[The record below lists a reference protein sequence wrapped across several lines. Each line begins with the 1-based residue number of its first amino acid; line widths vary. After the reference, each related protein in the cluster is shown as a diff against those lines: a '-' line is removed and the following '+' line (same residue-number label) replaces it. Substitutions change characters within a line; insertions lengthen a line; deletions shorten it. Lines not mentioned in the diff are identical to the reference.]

1 MKAIICIDASNYHYY
16 LKSKK
21 WRIDWEKFKAYFKR
35 SYILDEIYYYEGIPS
50 KGFYF
55 DTHPNPSIDDFN
67 DAKKIK
73 KKYLQSLKKIGFKV
87 RSKPIGRVYDNT
99 EGKFKHKC
107 NFDVELTIDALDSI
121 DKFEAFLLCSGDGDF
136 TKLIKYLKGKWKK
149 TIVIAP
155 SDRLSH
161 DLEKAA
167 NKVIYLENIKE
178 DIEQT

>member
-1 MKAIICIDASNYHYY
+1 M
-16 LKSKK
+16 
-21 WRIDWEKFKAYFKR
+21 
-35 SYILDEIYYYEGIPS
+35 
-50 KGFYF
+50 
-55 DTHPNPSIDDFN
+55 
-67 DAKKIK
+67 
-73 KKYLQSLKKIGFKV
+73 
-87 RSKPIGRVYDNT
+87 
-99 EGKFKHKC
+99 
-107 NFDVELTIDALDSI
+107 ELTIDVLDSI

-167 NKVIYLENIKE
+167 NKVIYLENIKK